1 MILQRTMYLTLLRHV
16 AAVAAAVATAAVAAA
31 AAAAAVAALRCIY
44 YTFNDS
50 DIG

>member
-1 MILQRTMYLTLLRHV
+1 MYLTLLRHV
-16 AAVAAAVATAAVAAA
+16 AAVAAAVAIAAV
-31 AAAAAVAALRCIY
+31 AAAAVAALRCIY

>member
-16 AAVAAAVATAAVAAA
+16 AAVAAAVAIAAVAA